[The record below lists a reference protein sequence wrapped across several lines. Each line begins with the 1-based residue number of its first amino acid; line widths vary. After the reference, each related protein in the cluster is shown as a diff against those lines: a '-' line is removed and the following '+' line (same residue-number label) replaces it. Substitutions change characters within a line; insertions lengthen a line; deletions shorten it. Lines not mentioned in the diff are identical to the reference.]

1 MAALSMSPPS
11 FPFWQRLVQSN
22 LPGLERATTPKLTK
36 YIAEAPTPRQ
46 QAFLLLDCPEALF
59 GGAAGGGKSSALLM
73 AALQFVDVPGYASLL
88 VAILFIGSLQ
98 LISVGVLGEYIG
110 RIYMEAK
117 NRPVYVIR
125 KRY

>member
-1 MAALSMSPPS
+1 MLYALIVVL
-11 FPFWQRLVQSN
+11 RTLIY
-22 LPGLERATTPKLTK
+22 G
-36 YIAEAPTPRQ
+36 
-46 QAFLLLDCPEALF
+46 
-59 GGAAGGGKSSALLM
+59 
-73 AALQFVDVPGYASLL
+73 VDVPGYASLL